1 MAIYRQ
7 VTSKLPQVISQAKTQ
22 TYRRKLTDVE
32 YIINYRQDG
41 ILDTVTVEVFMFC
54 EQYGI

>member
-7 VTSKLPQVISQAKTQ
+7 VTSKLPQVVSQAKTQ

-41 ILDTVTVEVFMFC
+41 LLDTVTVEVFMFC
-54 EQYGI
+54 EQYCI